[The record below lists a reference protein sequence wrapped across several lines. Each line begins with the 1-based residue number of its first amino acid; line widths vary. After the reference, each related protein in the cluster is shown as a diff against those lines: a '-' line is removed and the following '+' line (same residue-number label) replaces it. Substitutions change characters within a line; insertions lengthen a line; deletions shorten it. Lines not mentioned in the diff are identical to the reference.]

1 MEEIMGAFYYPI
13 QEPSFPY
20 IYYASVNN
28 DLRDAIK
35 AAELLR
41 GSCQEIYLVDPLFS
55 KHLEEAYIK
64 RSEIPHYLR
73 VIVSER
79 TSARIPYQNSSE
91 VKRTYLYFNQA
102 GYAPLS
108 NAVILISLQD
118 ILTLIQNG
126 VVERGTLR
134 VPVTVQ
140 IYA

>member
-1 MEEIMGAFYYPI
+1 MGAFYYPI

-41 GSCQEIYLVDPLFS
+41 GNCQEIYLVDPLFS
-55 KHLEEAYIK
+55 KHLKEAYIK

-79 TSARIPYQNSSE
+79 TSARIPYQSSSG

-102 GYAPLS
+102 GYVPLS

-118 ILTLIQNG
+118 ILSRIVEG
-126 VVERGTLR
+126 EVERGTLT
-134 VPVTVQ
+134 VPPTMS
-140 IYA
+140 IYT